1 VTATATAPTAPRTPS
16 TTARRVRGRRLARG
30 ATPYLL
36 SLVGVAWVGF
46 FFLVPLIS
54 GLLVSLMTG
63 NPDDGYQLTWH
74 WHVYVDLFT
83 GSTPYGLYLARSL
96 IYGCSATAITIVLAY
111 PVAYFIAFRVKP
123 QWKSTLLALVM
134 VTFFVSFII
143 RTDMWFYLLGGDGPI
158 TRILVDLHL
167 QHRGSTLLATS
178 GSVIGGMVYNDLAF
192 MVLPI
197 YVALERID
205 PRLHEAAADLYGRRA
220 TTFLRVTVPLSRS
233 GVFSGILLVLI
244 DTVGDPVNSSILGGK
259 NTWTIGQSIQFAYFT
274 NQQYNIA
281 AALSTMLMVLLGLI
295 LFLYARVVGTEN
307 IEDLV

>member
-1 VTATATAPTAPRTPS
+1 MSTAAMPVLAPAV
-16 TTARRVRGRRLARG
+16 RRSRLRRL

-36 SLVGVAWVGF
+36 SLVGVAWLVM

-63 NPDDGYQLTWH
+63 NPDDGYALTWN
-74 WHVYVDLFT
+74 WHIYVDLFT
-83 GSTPYGLYLARSL
+83 GPTPYWQYLLRSL
-96 IYGCSATAITIVLAY
+96 SFGVSATVLTIVLAY

-123 QWKSTLLALVM
+123 RWKSTLLALVM

-158 TRILVDLHL
+158 TKVLQDLHL
-167 QHRGSTLLATS
+167 VHHGSTILNS
-178 GSVIGGMVYNDLAF
+178 KGSVIGGMVYNDLAY
-192 MVLPI
+192 MILPI

-205 PRLHEAAADLYGRRA
+205 PRLHEASNDLYGRRS
-220 TTFLRVTVPLSRS
+220 TTFLRVTLPLSRS
-233 GVFSGILLVLI
+233 GIFSGILLVLI

-274 NQQYNIA
+274 NQQYNVA
-281 AALSTMLMVLLGLI
+281 AALSTLLMVLLGII
-295 LFLYARVVGTEN
+295 LFLYARVFGTEN

>member
-1 VTATATAPTAPRTPS
+1 VTTIAEGTAPAPPAPTR
-16 TTARRVRGRRLARG
+16 AWRVRARAVRRG

-36 SLVGVAWVGF
+36 SLVGVAWLVMF
-46 FFLVPLIS
+46 FVIPLVS

-63 NPDDGYQLTWH
+63 NPDQGYQLTWN
-74 WHVYVDLFT
+74 WGIYRQLFT
-83 GSTPYGLYLARSL
+83 GSTPYWLYLVRSL
-96 IYGCSATAITIVLAY
+96 WYGGLATLITIVLAY

-123 QWKSTLLALVM
+123 RWKSTLLALVM

-158 TRILVDLHL
+158 TNLLVHLHAI
-167 QHRGSTLLATS
+167 HRGQSFLTS
-178 GSVIGGMVYNDLAF
+178 WGAVVGGMVYNDLAY

-197 YVALERID
+197 YVAMERID
-205 PRLHEAAADLYGRRA
+205 PRLHEASNDLYGRKPA
-220 TTFLRVTVPLSRS
+220 TFFRVTLPLSRS

-274 NQQYNIA
+274 GQQYNIA
-281 AALSTMLMVLLGLI
+281 AALSTLLMVLLGII
-295 LFLYARVVGTEN
+295 LFAYARVFGTEN